1 MAASAGLSKK
11 KVLIL
16 GSYGPS
22 LLVFRG
28 PLIAEMIARGHQV
41 VAAAPSIAPET
52 KAALARLGA
61 SCVDVPMANTSLN
74 PLALLGSL
82 RKLRRTIRSIAP
94 DVLIS
99 YTIKPVIIGTL
110 AARAEKVPRIV
121 ALITGAGYAFTPGR
135 EIKRR
140 LSRLAASLLY
150 RRALRHADAVIF
162 QNRDDEALF
171 RKLGLVAAGQSIHRV
186 DGSGVDLDH
195 YAPAPLPDRPSFL
208 MIARLIKDK
217 GVREFADAAKR
228 LKREHPETPV
238 ALVGAL
244 DPSPDSLTRP
254 ELDELIACGIDY
266 KGQLADVRGA
276 IAACSVY
283 VLPSFYR
290 EGVPRSILEAMSMG
304 RAIVT
309 TDSPGC
315 RETVEQGRNGLL
327 VPPRNA
333 DALHSAML
341 RFVREPELAP
351 RMGEQSRRIAEQVFD
366 VRKVNRDMLA
376 IAGL

>member
-1 MAASAGLSKK
+1 MAAYVGMSK

-22 LLVFRG
+22 LLLFRG
-28 PLIAEMIARGHQV
+28 PLIAQIVARGHEV
-41 VAAAPSIAPET
+41 VAAAPSISAET
-52 KAALARLGA
+52 RAALGQLGA
-61 SCVDVPMANTSLN
+61 TCAEVPMTNTSLN

-82 RKLRRTIRSIAP
+82 RELRRTLRRIAP

-135 EIKRR
+135 EPKRL

-162 QNRDDEALF
+162 QNSDDEALF
-171 RKLGLVAAGQSIHRV
+171 RKLGLVGRGQAVHRV
-186 DGSGVDLDH
+186 NGSGVDLGH
-195 YAPAPLPDRPSFL
+195 YAPAPLPDQASFL

-217 GVREFADAAKR
+217 GVREFAEAAKR
-228 LKREHPETPV
+228 LKAEHPATPV

-244 DPSPDSLTRP
+244 DPSPDSLTRA
-254 ELDELIACGIDY
+254 ELDELTECGIDY
-266 KGQLADVRGA
+266 KGHLADVREE
-276 IAACSVY
+276 IARCSVY

-290 EGVPRSILEAMSMG
+290 EGVPRSILEAMAMG

-315 RETVEQGRNGLL
+315 RETVENGRNGLL
-327 VPPRNA
+327 VPPRDA
-333 DALHSAML
+333 AALHSAML
-341 RFVREPELAP
+341 RFVREPELAQ
-351 RMGEQSRRIAEQVFD
+351 RMGAESRRLAEEKFD
-366 VRKVNRDMLA
+366 VRQVNQDMLS